1 MNRPPTSDD
10 DLANGAQG
18 PPTEWEG
25 TAQAAAR
32 VGVSSRKVRYWV
44 EAKRIRARKATQ
56 DGREVWLVASS
67 DVTSVAEEERRAPE
81 RRPEEA
87 SEVVAIEATRAASA
101 ALQGFL
107 AHVAEQVNRE
117 AEDRRRGD
125 DDLRE
130 ALRTS
135 EASSATK
142 HLRTEEALAEQ
153 KRDLEARLAEVA
165 QQSGAALEAAQRA
178 LQTQQEAF
186 SQVTTERDALAAE
199 VGALRRQVEELQARA
214 KRPWWAIWRFGR

>member
-1 MNRPPTSDD
+1 MNPPPTSEDHLSSETHD
-10 DLANGAQG
+10 

-44 EAKRIRARKATQ
+44 EAKRIRAKKALQ

-67 DVTSVAEEERRAPE
+67 DVTSVAEQERKAPE
-81 RRPEEA
+81 RRSEQA
-87 SEVVAIEATRAASA
+87 AEVVAIEATRAASA

-107 AHVAEQVNRE
+107 AHVGGQVNRE

-130 ALRTS
+130 ALRAA
-135 EASSATK
+135 EDKAATG

-165 QQSGAALEAAQRA
+165 QRSGEALEAAQRA
-178 LQTQQEAF
+178 VQTQEEAF
-186 SQVTTERDALAAE
+186 SQVTAERNLLAAE
-199 VGALRRQVEELQARA
+199 VGELREQIQELQAKAR
-214 KRPWWAIWRFGR
+214 RPWWAIWRGR

>member
-1 MNRPPTSDD
+1 MNPPPTSEDP
-10 DLANGAQG
+10 LVKETQG
-18 PPTEWEG
+18 HPTEWEG
-25 TAQAAAR
+25 TAQAADR
-32 VGVSSRKVRYWV
+32 VGVSARKVRYWV
-44 EAKRIRARKATQ
+44 EAKRIRAKKALQ

-81 RRPEEA
+81 RRSEEA

-107 AHVAEQVNRE
+107 AHVGEQVDRE

-130 ALRTS
+130 ALRSS
-135 EASSATK
+135 EDKAATE

-153 KRDLEARLAEVA
+153 KRDLEARLAAVA
-165 QQSGAALEAAQRA
+165 QQSGEALAAAQRA
-178 LQTQQEAF
+178 IQTQQEAF
-186 SQVTTERDALAAE
+186 SQVAAERDLLAAE
-199 VGALRRQVEELQARA
+199 VGELREQVAELQAKAR
-214 KRPWWAIWRFGR
+214 RPWWRLGR

>member
-1 MNRPPTSDD
+1 MNRPPTSDEP
-10 DLANGAQG
+10 LANGAQG

-44 EAKRIRARKATQ
+44 EAKRIRARKTVQ
-56 DGREVWLVASS
+56 DGGEVWLVVSS
-67 DVTSVAEEERRAPE
+67 DVTSAAEEERRAPE
-81 RRPEEA
+81 RRSEEA

-107 AHVAEQVNRE
+107 AHVGEQVDRE

-130 ALRTS
+130 ALRSS
-135 EASSATK
+135 EDKAATK

-153 KRDLEARLAEVA
+153 KRDLEARLAAVA

-186 SQVTTERDALAAE
+186 SQVTAERDLLAAE
-199 VGALRRQVEELQARA
+199 VGELRERIEELTERV